1 MNLNGAEMS
10 SVESVNGVGEQD
22 QVTEIEQPAAQDTE
36 TIHVMDLNGA
46 EMSSVVS
53 VDQAE
58 VQEVEEP
65 AA

>member
-10 SVESVNGVGEQD
+10 SVESVNGVGEQE
-22 QVTEIEQPAAQDTE
+22 VEQPAETE